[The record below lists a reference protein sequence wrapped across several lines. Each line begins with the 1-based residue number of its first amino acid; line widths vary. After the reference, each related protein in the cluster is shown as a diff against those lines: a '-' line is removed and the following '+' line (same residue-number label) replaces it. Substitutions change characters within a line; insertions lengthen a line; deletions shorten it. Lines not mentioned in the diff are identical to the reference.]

1 MIQLLQRQINTIH
14 YTNAIL
20 RNYVKDESQL
30 LYIALRDKMANKEE
44 FKKLDILKNLSL
56 DLARQVNSDFI
67 TDIGVLIIPSGQS
80 VNLEDAENRLILCLE
95 NSAFFEHKESRFKP
109 EPGDLLWLNE
119 KVTISNTETSLSVL
133 FILDFKEFLL

>member
-1 MIQLLQRQINTIH
+1 MIQLLQRQINTIP

-20 RNYVKDESQL
+20 RNFVKDETQL
-30 LYIALRDKMANKEE
+30 LYISLRDKMVNKEE

-56 DLARQVNSDFI
+56 DLARQVNSEFI
-67 TDIGVLIIPSGQS
+67 YDIGVLILPSGQS

-95 NSAFFEHKESRFKP
+95 NASFFEYKESRFKP

>member
-1 MIQLLQRQINTIH
+1 MIQLLQRQINTIP

-20 RNYVKDESQL
+20 RNFVKDETQL
-30 LYIALRDKMANKEE
+30 LYISLRDKMVNKEE

-56 DLARQVNSDFI
+56 DLARQVNSEFI
-67 TDIGVLIIPSGQS
+67 YDIGVLILPSGQS

-95 NSAFFEHKESRFKP
+95 NASFFEHKESRFKP